1 MAETTDSPQIT
12 EECPKSYKAWLA
24 FLLGMACMVVAAAVF
39 ERLAARSQVRT
50 EQPAQVGIQAGVLVA
65 DAELRAAPA
74 PTAAWF
80 GAQVQDVDAAL
91 ARELGAPEGAGVLV
105 LSVTDDGPAAQA
117 GIARGDLIVRFDHR
131 NVDSAVGLGELLAEK
146 RAEQRVQVVFV
157 RARSRHTVYVQLQAG
172 PPATGE
178 SGAVEGQQV
187 LSAEPPGP
195 LGIALSVLSP
205 VLAQRYNIPD
215 GTAGV
220 VVTSVLPGSAAAQ
233 AGLQPGDVIMAVNG
247 TPTSTMASF
256 FAGLDATTLLLDV
269 LREGRRTFV
278 TLVLP
283 DDSPHDPTAATA
295 PGMLPTG
302 QPSSSDDS
310 DTEGL
315 EGRPQVIPPMGKPQE
330 LTAI

>member
-1 MAETTDSPQIT
+1 MAETTDPPQIA
-12 EECPKSYKAWLA
+12 EKCEKNYKVWLA

-39 ERLAARSQVRT
+39 ERLAARSRVRV
-50 EQPAQVGIQAGVLVA
+50 EQPVQVGIQAGLLA
-65 DAELRAAPA
+65 AEAEPRTAPA
-74 PTAAWF
+74 PTTAWL

-91 ARELGAPEGAGVLV
+91 ARELGGPEGAGVLV

-117 GIARGDLIVRFDHR
+117 GITRGDLIIRFDHR
-131 NVDSAVGLGELLAEK
+131 NVDSVACLSELLAEK
-146 RAEQRVQVVFV
+146 RAGQRVQVVFV
-157 RARSRHTVYVQLQAG
+157 RAGSRHSVYAELQA
-172 PPATGE
+172 PPAAAGE
-178 SGAVEGQQV
+178 SGAVESQQA
-187 LSAEPPGP
+187 LSAELPGT
-195 LGIALSVLSP
+195 LGIALSPLSP

-215 GTAGV
+215 GTTGV

-233 AGLQPGDVIMAVNG
+233 AGLQPGDVVMAVNG
-247 TPTSTMASF
+247 APTSTMARF
-256 FAGLDATTLLLDV
+256 FADMDTTTLLLDV
-269 LREGRRTFV
+269 LREGRHTFV

-283 DDSPHDPTAATA
+283 DDSQHGPTG

-302 QPSSSDDS
+302 QPSSSDES